1 MTITQEILYQL
12 YSVDSSN
19 SDMAHFTIFGASESS
34 GKLKGY
40 PLMLPNYN
48 NFLMTFKSFSE
59 DCIELLLEK
68 IGIPQTY
75 YNGHDCDMIDNI
87 LRMLC
92 ALVSQCEGL
101 KKEYFCIYVMEFKGC
116 CFYNALN
123 VTSSSY
129 IGRVPSREFVQ
140 KVACEGNFSLPAGAS
155 TLVRFKG
162 DEEENCAICLG
173 ELRTRDNARLP
184 CSHVCHY
191 DCILEWFVKS
201 GTCPLCRFRCN
212 ASSHRLSLPS

>member
-1 MTITQEILYQL
+1 MIFALNICYQL
-12 YSVDSSN
+12 VSREND
-19 SDMAHFTIFGASESS
+19 DTAHFTIFGASGSRHEVESYRLIFS
-34 GKLKGY
+34 DY
-40 PLMLPNYN
+40 RNT
-48 NFLMTFKSFSE
+48 LMTFKSFSE
-59 DCIELLLEK
+59 DRIELLLEK

-92 ALVSQCEGL
+92 ALVSQWDGI
-101 KKEYFCIYVMEFKGC
+101 KKRYFCIYVMEFKGC

-123 VTSSSY
+123 MTYSSY
-129 IGRVPSREFVQ
+129 VGQAPTREFVE

-173 ELRTRDNARLP
+173 GLRTRDNPRLP

-201 GTCPLCRFRCN
+201 GTCPLCRFRI
-212 ASSHRLSLPS
+212 AV